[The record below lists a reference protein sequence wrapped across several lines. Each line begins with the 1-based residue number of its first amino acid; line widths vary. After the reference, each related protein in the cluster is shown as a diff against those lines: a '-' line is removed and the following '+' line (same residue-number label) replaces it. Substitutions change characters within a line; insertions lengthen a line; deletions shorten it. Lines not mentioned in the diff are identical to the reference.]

1 MGNDSTQL
9 EQRLEVS
16 EQKQTNI
23 TRRVGAA
30 VLSCFIP
37 GSGEFLVGNA
47 RRGAIHLAF
56 LIALIAMYWPLRLP
70 RHYWALVLLVYWMF
84 ALWVVSAI
92 TALRTKR
99 SPYLRASWWWLVLV
113 LPILYGGA
121 NLAGWSL
128 VRVSGL
134 RPFQVPSNSMA
145 PTIKERERL
154 VADMRAFRNSPPK
167 VGDLVVFRHN
177 GILLVKRV
185 VAVSGDVVAGDA
197 SGFTVN
203 GKKPQR
209 IAWGSAEA
217 AVSRVNPGL
226 TPGASTTSR
235 ILPTSLVLLFHR
247 PPQLFPLLHTRN
259 HFGN

>member
-1 MGNDSTQL
+1 
-9 EQRLEVS
+9 
-16 EQKQTNI
+16 
-23 TRRVGAA
+23 VGAA

-167 VGDLVVFRHN
+167 VGDPVVFRHN

-203 GKKPQR
+203 GKKPDEPYAYYER
-209 IAWGSAEA
+209 SEPMDSEPFEPTKLA
-217 AVSRVNPGL
+217 PGEL
-226 TPGASTTSR
+226 FLVGDNRENSYDSR
-235 ILPTSLVLLFHR
+235 ISGFGSVHVSDVLGR
-247 PPQLFPLLHTRN
+247 PLYLYLTKPAERN
-259 HFGN
+259 GKPIR